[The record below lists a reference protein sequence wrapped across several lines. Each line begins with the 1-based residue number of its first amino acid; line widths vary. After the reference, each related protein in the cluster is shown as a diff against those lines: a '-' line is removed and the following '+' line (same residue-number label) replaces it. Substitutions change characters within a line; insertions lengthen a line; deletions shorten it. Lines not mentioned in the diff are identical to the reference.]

1 MRTRFDEQME
11 ELHVELIK
19 MGSLCED
26 AIALSANLLVE
37 CSKDYDD
44 KQAEIQKEVM
54 NELRTKISN
63 LEEEIDSKEYEIETL
78 CMRLLLQQQPV
89 ARDLRNISS
98 ALKMISDMER
108 IGDQA
113 ADIAELAKK
122 GLGHYADSMIHI
134 DDMAKATVK
143 MVTGSVDA
151 FVKTDLVLAR
161 KVMQDDDEVDAL
173 FEKVKT
179 ELMNLIYEKKI
190 DAKES
195 LNLLMAAKYFE
206 RIGDHAVNVAEWVEY
221 SITGERKK

>member
-11 ELHVELIK
+11 QLHVELIK
-19 MGSLCED
+19 MGSLCEE
-26 AIALSANLLVE
+26 AISLSVEALQKSE
-37 CSKDYDD
+37 DEDD
-44 KQAEIQKEVM
+44 KVKEIREKVAQ
-54 NELRTKISN
+54 
-63 LEEEIDSKEYEIETL
+63 LEEKIDAKEYEIETI
-78 CMRLLLQQQPV
+78 CYRLLLQQQPV
-89 ARDLRNISS
+89 ATDLRNISA

-113 ADIAELAKK
+113 SDIADLTSK
-122 GLGHYADSMIHI
+122 GVHGYPKSMIHI
-134 DDMAKATVK
+134 NDMAKATVK

-151 FVKTDLVLAR
+151 YVKNDLELAH
-161 KVMQDDDEVDAL
+161 KVIKSDDEVDEL
-173 FEKVKT
+173 FEKVKKEIM
-179 ELMNLIYEKKI
+179 ELISDTKL